1 MRVALPKPSKPG
13 AGYDKHH
20 VYGAA
25 NRKHSEKWGAV
36 VYLPHYTHLYGEFS
50 PHANADV
57 ARELH
62 EEFQRRFEAAGW
74 TREEFMDTFGR
85 NYL

>member
-1 MRVALPKPSKPG
+1 MDWTPCEICG
-13 AGYDKHH
+13 ATATERHH

-36 VYLPHYTHLYGEFS
+36 VWLCPACHRTGK
-50 PHANADV
+50 HAVHRDYKTAV
-57 ARELH
+57 MLKCKYQAI
-62 EEFQRRFEAAGW
+62 FEAQYGHDA
-74 TREEFMDTFGR
+74 FMKIFAR